1 MAGEGKRMTS
11 AQEQAETPQKQAET
25 PQEPENETSPP
36 AAAPVPETALLEK
49 IRLLEEE
56 IALLRDQR
64 VRALAETDN
73 VRKRAQRDQEEIAK
87 YAVTGFA
94 RDMVN
99 VLENLTR
106 ATESIRAHKEQGSEE
121 ILKTLGE
128 GIDLTLRELLGI
140 FEKYHIKR
148 VDPMNEKFDPNLHQ
162 AVTQIERDDVPPG
175 TVVQVVQAGYTI
187 HDRLL
192 RPAMVAVSKSPEA
205 PKTVDT
211 NA

>member
-1 MAGEGKRMTS
+1 MTS
-11 AQEQAETPQKQAET
+11 AQEQAETPQET
-25 PQEPENETSPP
+25 ENEASPP
-36 AAAPVPETALLEK
+36 AAAPAAEAALLEK

-56 IALLRDQR
+56 IASLRDQR

-106 ATESIRAHKEQGSEE
+106 ATESIRTHKEQGNEE
-121 ILKTLGE
+121 ILKILGE

-162 AVTQIERDDVPPG
+162 AVAQIERDDVPPG

-211 NA
+211 SA